1 MKIIR
6 QRKCRNCKQ
15 YFTPD
20 YRNVRHQY
28 YCSKS
33 ECRKASKKQSQ
44 KKWLSKPQNKDYFK
58 GKSNVLRV
66 QQWREANP
74 GYWRRNKEA
83 LQEDCHENTVNNQ
96 MDNLYLGSQSIP
108 SLGVLQDFF
117 ELKPAVII
125 GLIATLTG
133 SVLQDDI
140 EKTVQR
146 MQQIGSDIL
155 NAQFFTYPGGQHV
168 QQTGHL
174 PGTSPQNPQTI
185 QLGGSSSDP

>member
-1 MKIIR
+1 MRIIR

-28 YCSKS
+28 YCCEP
-33 ECRKASKKQSQ
+33 ECRKASKKESQ

-66 QQWREANP
+66 QQWRDANP
-74 GYWRRNKEA
+74 GYRRRNKEA
-83 LQEDCHENTVNNQ
+83 LQEDCHENIVKNQ
-96 MDNLYLGSQSIP
+96 IDNLCLDSQPIP
-108 SLGVLQDFF
+108 SLGALQDFF

-125 GLIATLTG
+125 GLIATFTG

-140 EKTVQR
+140 EKTLQR
-146 MQQIGSDIL
+146 MQQIGNDIL
-155 NAQFFTYPGGQHV
+155 NDQFFTYPGGQHV
-168 QQTGHL
+168 QQTGYL
-174 PGTSPQNPQTI
+174 PGTS
-185 QLGGSSSDP
+185 S